1 MIKKEIT
8 TQAKKDLKKKL
19 LDEYNILKKKI
30 EEVEKNWWTV
40 KEKLKNLRQ
49 SLENHLE
56 YKEIIWMIDEY
67 LKVIEQG
74 QETKFKFNH

>member
-56 YKEIIWMIDEY
+56 YKEIVWMIDKY
-67 LKVIEQG
+67 LKVIEKLNKQ
-74 QETKFKFNH
+74 KDKMF